1 MYLEFEKR
9 TRLAELE
16 AKYYHPREL
25 EPIRVRVRIP
35 HILEHAVI
43 ALRAALARRASSSK
57 QVPVALTRSAGAAK

>member
-1 MYLEFEKR
+1 MYFEFERR

-35 HILEHAVI
+35 HILEYAVM
-43 ALRAALARRASSSK
+43 ALRAALARRAARSQ
-57 QVPVALTRSAGAAK
+57 QVPVALSRSAGAAK